1 MATVDDIN
9 LFALYADLGDL
20 TDPAQSEPSLSL
32 LTITVGELVDFAD
45 AVRAYERTLNE
56 GGDEE
61 EARETAQNVFNDNR
75 R

>member
-1 MATVDDIN
+1 MATVESIN
-9 LFALYADLGDL
+9 LFALHANIGEM
-20 TDPAQSEPSLSL
+20 TDSVSEPCDSLM
-32 LTITVGELVDFAD
+32 TITVGELVDFAD

-61 EARETAQNVFNDNR
+61 EARETAQALYNDSR